1 MMQSNDM
8 ELDNCLEL
16 LQKVQE
22 FLIHF
27 KADGFINSKIAASGL
42 IEELE
47 MRPDEAVFPSAS
59 SLRRRRVKRQSLDE
73 TEDESVH
80 DPEER
85 FRIEFFNVLMDQALM
100 SLSERFEQFKGF
112 QQNFGFLFKIPSL
125 KHCRDDVLR
134 KHCITLKDL
143 LSGGSNEDSDIDE
156 LTELKAL
163 MHIVPEHNA
172 TPMDVLCYMRSNRL
186 DEVFPNVT
194 TALRILLTAPITVA
208 SAERSF
214 SKLKLITEDFSSFN
228 NVGR

>member
-1 MMQSNDM
+1 M
-8 ELDNCLEL
+8 
-16 LQKVQE
+16 
-22 FLIHF
+22 
-27 KADGFINSKIAASGL
+27 
-42 IEELE
+42 
-47 MRPDEAVFPSAS
+47 
-59 SLRRRRVKRQSLDE
+59 DE

-100 SLSERFEQFKGF
+100 SMSERCEQFKGF

-125 KHCRDDVLR
+125 KQCRDYVLR

-143 LSGGSNEDSDIDE
+143 LSGGNEDSAIDE
-156 LTELKAL
+156 LNLF
-163 MHIVPEHNA
+163 
-172 TPMDVLCYMRSNRL
+172 MRSNRL

-214 SKLKLITEDFSSFN
+214 SKLKLIKTFLRSTMSEDRLESLALISIEHNITAMYHTPRLPTLEYGTLIDSFSAIKARKIAFHAH
-228 NVGR
+228 